1 MPTGGV
7 IGQHPL
13 AAGHRLKRRQP
24 ACGGFKG
31 SCLGQHAGH
40 FAGQRRKTIGHQGQ
54 KCLTHLGIGGGEL
67 RGHLPIGFEGF
78 KRHLPITARHQH
90 AGDGVVVFV
99 GDGVEFV
106 VVAAGTAEGQAEKRL
121 AKRVD
126 PVVGAVCII
135 LSDVDG
141 RMDFLPQIPEAGSD
155 HRFVRPRQRIEPRMR
170 QQVASNLLAHELI
183 VGQIGVERLEHPIA
197 VAPGI
202 GDRQI
207 EFVAPRFGI
216 AHHIEPMAG
225 EAFAIVG
232 RGEELVDI
240 FFKRQR
246 IGIGDNPGQILLSCW
261 QPGEQFARA
270 AHKHLPRGFRRR

>member
-13 AAGHRLKRRQP
+13 AAGRRLERRQP
-24 ACGGFKG
+24 ACGSFE
-31 SCLGQHAGH
+31 SRCLGQHAGH
-40 FAGQRRKTIGHQGQ
+40 FASQRRETIGHQRQ
-54 KCLTHLGIGGGEL
+54 ERLPHLGIGGGEL
-67 RGHLPIGFEGF
+67 RGHLPIGFERF
-78 KRHLPITARHQH
+78 KWHLPITARHQH

-106 VVAAGTAEGQAEKRL
+106 VVAAGAAEGQAEKRL
-121 AKRVD
+121 AECVD
-126 PVVGAVCII
+126 PVVGAVGII
-135 LSDVDG
+135 LGDVDG
-141 RMDFLPQIPEAGSD
+141 RMDLLPQIPKAGSD
-155 HRFVRPRQRIEPRMR
+155 HRFICPRLRIEPRMR
-170 QQVASNLLAHELI
+170 QQVAGDLLPHKLI
-183 VGQIGVERLEHPIA
+183 VGKISVERLEHPIA
-197 VAPGI
+197 VAPSI

-225 EAFAIVG
+225 EAFAVVG

-246 IGIGDNPGQILLSCW
+246 IGIGDDPSEILGRRW
-261 QPGEQFARA
+261 QPGEQFACA
-270 AHKHLPRGFRRR
+270 AHKHIPRGFRRR